1 MTNFKSLYD
10 SENFRKKGYETI
22 DLLAD
27 YLQQI
32 TDNQSDTKAIP
43 YHTPDEALAFWQADF
58 DSPTNPDVLDFFKK
72 QIEKV
77 VHIHSPRYVGH
88 QVTATL
94 PTAVLSA
101 AVDALLNNSGAIHE
115 MGMAVN
121 SQERIITN
129 WFSKRLGYGDDSY
142 GIITS
147 GGTLANLTALL
158 TARAV
163 KAPEDVWTEGSKSR
177 LAVMVSE
184 QAHYCVD
191 RAAKIMG
198 LGDAGVIK
206 VPTDTNFC
214 MKTEVL
220 EELLTKAKADGLHV
234 FAIVGSACTTSTGS
248 YDDLG
253 KIADFAEK
261 NNIWFHTDGAHGG
274 VAVLSEKY
282 HHLVKGIER
291 ANSVI
296 VDFHKMLLIP
306 SLTTGVLY
314 KNPKD
319 SYLTFA
325 QKASYLFTEAD
336 EDWYNSGKRTFECTK
351 PTMVSRVYSVL
362 RTHGE
367 QVFID
372 VVDYLYDLGAA
383 FANMIRQ
390 NPNFELAHDPKTN
403 IVCFRFI
410 NKNENDLTILN
421 QKIRQKLLKNGRF
434 YLVSTILNGNY
445 YLRVS
450 LMNPLTSVQELEELL
465 KEIEKIGSLI

>member
-1 MTNFKSLYD
+1 MTNFKVLYD
-10 SENFRKKGYETI
+10 SEDFRKKGYETI

-32 TDNQSDTKAIP
+32 TDSQSIIKAIP
-43 YHTPDEALAFWQADF
+43 YHTPDEALDFWQKDF
-58 DSPTNPDVLDFFKK
+58 NNPTNPDLLDFFKK
-72 QIEKV
+72 QIENV

-101 AVDALLNNSGAIHE
+101 LVDALLNNSGAIHE
-115 MGMAVN
+115 MGMSVN
-121 SQERIITN
+121 AQERIVTN
-129 WFSKRLGYGDDSY
+129 WFSKHLGYDKESY

-163 KAPEDVWTEGSKSR
+163 KAPEDVWKEGTKSR
-177 LAVMVSE
+177 LALMVSE

-191 RAAKIMG
+191 RAAKVMG

-206 VPTDTNFC
+206 VPTDVNFC

-220 EELLTKAKADGLHV
+220 EDLLAKAKTDGLHV

-248 YDDLG
+248 YDDLE

-261 NNIWFHTDGAHGG
+261 HNIWFHADGAHGG
-274 VAVLSEKY
+274 VVVLSEKY
-282 HHLVKGIER
+282 KHLVKGINR
-291 ANSVI
+291 TDSVI
-296 VDFHKMLLIP
+296 ADFHKMLLIP
-306 SLTTGVLY
+306 SLTTGVFY
-314 KNPKD
+314 KKPKD
-319 SYLTFA
+319 SYQTFA
-325 QKASYLFTEAD
+325 QKASYLFAEAD

-367 QVFID
+367 EVFTD
-372 VVDYLYDLGAA
+372 AVDYLYDLGAT
-383 FANMIRQ
+383 FATMIRQ
-390 NPNFELAHDPKTN
+390 NPNFELAHEPKTN

-410 NKNENDLTILN
+410 GKSENDLNVLN
-421 QKIRQKLLKNGRF
+421 QKIRQNLLENGRF
-434 YLVSTILNGNY
+434 YLVSTVLKGNY

-450 LMNPLTSVQELEELL
+450 LMNPLTTEKELEELL
-465 KEIEKIGSLI
+465 TLIENYA